1 MGRLS
6 DKRSSYFSLVVII
19 AAIALAATGGLLYVH
34 YKNRQ
39 YLVDRRIER
48 VENLIQKHR
57 DDIRTMRMDIDRMLN
72 CFVISEELNRRGSEL
87 QPIEPEVVEVIPS
100 SSGPDES
107 VAQAQ
112 P

>member
-1 MGRLS
+1 MGRIS
-6 DKRSSYFSLVVII
+6 DKRSSYFSLVVVI
-19 AAIALAATGGLLYVH
+19 AAIALAAIGGLLYVH

-48 VENLIQKHR
+48 VGNLIQKHR

-72 CFVISEELNRRGSEL
+72 CFVISEELDRRGSEL

-100 SSGPDES
+100 STGPDKS

>member
-6 DKRSSYFSLVVII
+6 DKRSSYFSLVVSI
-19 AAIALAATGGLLYVH
+19 AAIALAAIGGLLYVH

-48 VENLIQKHR
+48 VGNLIQKHR

-72 CFVISEELNRRGSEL
+72 CFVISEELDRRGSEL

-100 SSGPDES
+100 STGPDKS

>member
-1 MGRLS
+1 MKSPTERQSGF
-6 DKRSSYFSLVVII
+6 FSVAVLI
-19 AAIALAATGGLLYVH
+19 AAIALAAAGGLMYVH

-48 VENLIQKHR
+48 VGNLIQKHR
-57 DDIRTMRMDIDRMLN
+57 DDIRTMRMDIARMLN
-72 CFVISEELNRRGSEL
+72 CFVISEELDRRGSEL
-87 QPIEPEVVEVIPS
+87 QPIAPEVVEVIPS
-100 SSGPDES
+100 SAGPDKS